1 MSAVPYRWID
11 RLEDLETFVQD
22 LPARIAVDLEA
33 DSMYRYWERICL
45 IQVSTPEENGI
56 IDPLALPHLG
66 PLQPTL
72 EDPSVEKI
80 FHGADYDVRL
90 LKQAAG
96 VRPKGL
102 FDTMVAAQLL
112 GLSRVGLGDL
122 IQEHFGIQLEKRYQ
136 KADWGKR
143 PLPSE
148 MIQYAIQD
156 TCYLLPLMDALLEE
170 LKAKG
175 RLAWARE
182 EFEALCRVEPTVR
195 PSPDASRVRGAH
207 SLDGRG
213 RAVLQALLMWRDE
226 EARRVNTPPY
236 KIIGSSSLMEMAT
249 RCPSSLAEMKGIQGI
264 TVKVLQAWGDGLMKA
279 MQRGLQAPPLAL
291 TSRTPR
297 RTSKKRPGTNQRLRR
312 LKKIRDE
319 RARELE
325 LDPGILCP
333 NASLKSL
340 AGAWPEDLEQKMQET
355 LKTWQREALEED
367 LKKILEERTR
377 ERGPLIG

>member
-1 MSAVPYRWID
+1 M
-11 RLEDLETFVQD
+11 EDLETFVEG

-56 IDPLALPHLG
+56 IDPLALPHLR

-90 LKQAAG
+90 LKQTAG
-96 VRPKGL
+96 IRPKGL

-112 GLSRVGLGDL
+112 GLPRVGLRDL
-122 IQEHFGIQLEKRYQ
+122 IQERFGIQLEKRYQ
-136 KADWGKR
+136 KADWGER
-143 PLPSE
+143 PLPPE
-148 MIQYAIQD
+148 MIHYAIQD
-156 TCYLLPLMDALLEE
+156 TCYLLTLKDALLEE

-175 RLAWARE
+175 RLAWACE
-182 EFEALCRVEPTVR
+182 EFEALCKVEPTVR
-195 PSPDASRVRGAH
+195 PPPDASRVRGAH
-207 SLDGRG
+207 LLDGRG
-213 RAVLQALLMWRDE
+213 RAVLQALLMWREE
-226 EARRVNTPPY
+226 EARRVDIPPY

-249 RCPSSLAEMKGIQGI
+249 QCPSSLAEMQGIQGI
-264 TVKVLQAWGDGLMKA
+264 TAKVLRAWGDGLMKA
-279 MQRGLQAPPLAL
+279 MQRGLQAPPLPL

-312 LKKIRDE
+312 LKKTRDK

-340 AGAWPEDLEQKMQET
+340 AGVWPADLEEKMQET
-355 LKTWQREALEED
+355 LKGWQRDVLGED
-367 LKKILEERTR
+367 LKKIL
-377 ERGPLIG
+377 GVKGNLIG